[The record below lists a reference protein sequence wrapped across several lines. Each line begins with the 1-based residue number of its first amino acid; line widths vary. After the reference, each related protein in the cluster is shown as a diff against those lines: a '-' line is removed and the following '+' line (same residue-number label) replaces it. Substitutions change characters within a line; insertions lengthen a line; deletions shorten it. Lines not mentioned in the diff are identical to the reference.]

1 MDKVLR
7 KLAETL
13 NSLDEASLM
22 SLRED
27 YYQRVKEFSPSQTWE
42 EDTLILSMI
51 QAVRWKNQLFNHHWS
66 STAQAGPLEGN
77 PQQDPQQAETGERS
91 SGPKSG
97 NSSGGPAK
105 VLDFRSAKK
114 K

>member
-66 STAQAGPLEGN
+66 NAAETGPLEHS
-77 PQQDPQQAETGERS
+77 PQQEPQQTETGEKT
-91 SGPKSG
+91 SGPKGG
-97 NSSGGPAK
+97 NASGGPAK
-105 VLDFRSAKK
+105 VLDFRAAKK

>member
-22 SLRED
+22 SLREE

-66 STAQAGPLEGN
+66 NEAEAGPLEGSPQHE
-77 PQQDPQQAETGERS
+77 PQQTDAGEEP

-97 NSSGGPAK
+97 NASGGPAK